1 MLSEAAAMIAQRKSK
16 CHELAAREIQSTHA
30 QAATKICAYMF
41 RASQAASRALLP
53 TNQKAVAKKIRVYLL
68 QVVKDL
74 QAKNTRTVGKHDRCL
89 KEALEVKPKRRTT
102 KPKARAAP
110 KPKRR
115 LKEKTPTRTTK
126 PKARAAPKPR
136 RRLKEKTPT
145 RTTKPRARATPAQK
159 NKTWRWILDQWK
171 RGRELPKIKG
181 SVFWETSRCT
191 QLGNSK
197 FRQKKT
203 PASGELPMSSLA
215 DSSPFRAHLKG
226 RRSATSFPNLGK
238 NATLVSPADKGK
250 NFSHI
255 GNFYKHASEAEMK
268 DFWETVA
275 KAVEKRIKLGESVY
289 VSTHGT
295 GVNWLHVRIEA
306 TPKYYV
312 SDLK

>member
-89 KEALEVKPKRRTT
+89 KEALEVKPKR
-102 KPKARAAP
+102 
-110 KPKRR
+110 
-115 LKEKTPTRTTK
+115 RTTK

>member
-171 RGRELPKIKG
+171 RGRELP
-181 SVFWETSRCT
+181 S
-191 QLGNSK
+191 
-197 FRQKKT
+197 
-203 PASGELPMSSLA
+203 LP
-215 DSSPFRAHLKG
+215 
-226 RRSATSFPNLGK
+226 
-238 NATLVSPADKGK
+238 
-250 NFSHI
+250 
-255 GNFYKHASEAEMK
+255 
-268 DFWETVA
+268 
-275 KAVEKRIKLGESVY
+275 KAR
-289 VSTHGT
+289 
-295 GVNWLHVRIEA
+295 
-306 TPKYYV
+306 PC
-312 SDLK
+312 

>member
-110 KPKRR
+110 KPK
-115 LKEKTPTRTTK
+115 
-126 PKARAAPKPR
+126 